1 MKARL
6 TLLALAMMCGVAC
19 GAKTLKTLV
28 VKTNPEI
35 HCENCE
41 KKIKDNIR
49 FEKGVKEI
57 VTNLD
62 DKTVSIKFDADKVSV
77 ETLLVA
83 FEKISYKATVVEVKD
98 VEKKKSPDAVSG
110 ATTLY

>member
-1 MKARL
+1 MITLAFAL
-6 TLLALAMMCGVAC
+6 TCCIVC

-28 VKTNPEI
+28 VKTNPEM

-57 VTNLD
+57 ETNLD

-77 ETLLVA
+77 ETLLAA

-98 VEKKKSPDAVSG
+98 VEKKKAADAVSG
-110 ATTLY
+110 ATELY